1 MTGAEGFDIVVDS
14 VAELLHLRI
23 GLRPD
28 QTMRGRLRRSIHEEA
43 SRHGLDATSFL
54 ETLVTDS
61 AALQS
66 LLNRVTVQETGF
78 FRHPEQFEALAR
90 DILPTLPRP
99 VRIWSAGCANGQEAY
114 TLAMVLEE
122 TDTDGGVVATDL
134 STAAVHRTTQARY
147 LRREL
152 SGLSRERMARHFTP
166 SGDQWEVTKPV
177 RDRVRTMHH
186 NLLDPIPREVRSCQV
201 VFCRNVLIYLSPD
214 QVRLF
219 LDRIADELAPT
230 MTLFV
235 GAAETIWQASDRF
248 RAVHLGDTFVYR
260 RAPTASSRQP
270 AAPPRIQVGRGRT
283 PAVDPARR
291 RPDDTVRARKAQQS
305 TDLSV
310 RADGRQRA
318 QPAPVDAIIV
328 DSADTAGLER
338 VAQAAIADSDY
349 ATAVVAFRKVAYLR
363 PHDPMA
369 QLHLGL
375 ALEAS
380 GDEPSAKRAFAA
392 ARGILRAAGPDL
404 SHVGL
409 EGYAAAELLRL
420 LESKQ

>member
-1 MTGAEGFDIVVDS
+1 MTGAEGLDIVVDS

-28 QTMRGRLRRSIHEEA
+28 QTLRGRLRRSIHEEA
-43 SRHGLDATSFL
+43 SRHGQDATSYL
-54 ETLVTDS
+54 ETLVTDG

-78 FRHPEQFEALAR
+78 FRHPEQFEALVR
-90 DILPTLPRP
+90 DILPTLGRP

-114 TLAMVLEE
+114 TLAMLLEE
-122 TDTDGGVVATDL
+122 SDTDGTVIATDL
-134 STAAVHRTTQARY
+134 STAALHRTTTARY

-152 SGLSRERMARHFTP
+152 SGLSPDRLARHFTRA
-166 SGDQWEVTKPV
+166 GDQWEVNKSV

-186 NLLDPIPREVRSCQV
+186 NLLDPVPRDVRSCQV

-219 LDRIADELAPT
+219 LDRIADDLTPT
-230 MTLFV
+230 TTLFV

-260 RAPTASSRQP
+260 RTPAGSSRQP
-270 AAPPRIQVGRGRT
+270 AAPLEVQAGRIRT

-291 RPDDTVRARKAQQS
+291 RPDDTLRPRKAQAFR
-305 TDLSV
+305 DLPV
-310 RADGRQRA
+310 RADAAPRTLPEPV
-318 QPAPVDAIIV
+318 PAITV
-328 DSADTAGLER
+328 DSAETAELEGI
-338 VAQAAIADSDY
+338 AQAAIADGDY
-349 ATAVVAFRKVAYLR
+349 GTAVVAFRKCAYLR

-380 GDEPSAKRAFAA
+380 GDEPSARRAFAA
-392 ARGILRAAGPDL
+392 ARGILQAAGPDQ
-404 SHVGL
+404 SHAGL

>member
-1 MTGAEGFDIVVDS
+1 MTGAEGLEIVVDS

-28 QTMRGRLRRSIHEEA
+28 QTLRGRLRRSIHEEA
-43 SRHGLDATSFL
+43 SRHGQDATSYL
-54 ETLVTDS
+54 ETLITNG

-66 LLNRVTVQETGF
+66 LLNRITVQETGF
-78 FRHPEQFEALAR
+78 FRHPEQFEALVR
-90 DILPTLPRP
+90 DILPMLGRP

-114 TLAMVLEE
+114 TLAMLLEE
-122 TDTDGGVVATDL
+122 ADTDGTVIATDL
-134 STAAVHRTTQARY
+134 STAALHRTTEARY
-147 LRREL
+147 LPREL
-152 SGLSRERMARHFTP
+152 SGLSPERLARHFSR
-166 SGDQWEVTKPV
+166 SGDRWEVNKVV

-186 NLLDPIPREVRSCQV
+186 NLLDPIPVEVGACQV

-219 LDRIADELAPT
+219 LDRVADELAPT
-230 MTLFV
+230 TILFV
-235 GAAETIWQASDRF
+235 GAAETIWQATDRF

-260 RAPTASSRQP
+260 RAPAGSSALS
-270 AAPPRIQVGRGRT
+270 AATSGTRVARDRT
-283 PAVDPARR
+283 PAVDPPRR
-291 RPDDTVRARKAQQS
+291 RPDDTIRARKVQPS
-305 TDLSV
+305 RDLPDG
-310 RADGRQRA
+310 ADARQRTRTG
-318 QPAPVDAIIV
+318 PVDAISV
-328 DSADTAGLER
+328 DNADTSELEC
-338 VAQAAIADSDY
+338 VAQAAIADADY
-349 ATAVVAFRKVAYLR
+349 GTAVVAFRKCAYLR

-380 GDEPSAKRAFAA
+380 GDEPSARRAFAV
-392 ARGILRAAGPDL
+392 ARRILQAAGPDL
-404 SHVGL
+404 SQLGL

>member
-1 MTGAEGFDIVVDS
+1 MTGAEGLDIVVDS

-28 QTMRGRLRRSIHEEA
+28 QTLRGRLRRSIHEEA
-43 SRHGLDATSFL
+43 SRHGQDATSYL
-54 ETLVTDS
+54 ETLITDG

-78 FRHPEQFEALAR
+78 FRHPEQFEALVR
-90 DILPTLPRP
+90 DILPTLGQP

-114 TLAMVLEE
+114 TLAMLLEE
-122 TDTDGGVVATDL
+122 TDTDGTVIATDL
-134 STAAVHRTTQARY
+134 STEALHRTTEARY
-147 LRREL
+147 LPREL
-152 SGLSRERMARHFTP
+152 SGLSPARLARHCTP
-166 SGDQWEVTKPV
+166 SGDRWEVNKSV

-186 NLLDPIPREVRSCQV
+186 NLLDPIPREVRACQV
-201 VFCRNVLIYLSPD
+201 VFCRNVLIYLSSD

-219 LDRIADELAPT
+219 LNRIADDLAPT
-230 MTLFV
+230 TTLFV

-248 RAVHLGDTFVYR
+248 RAFHLGDTFVYR
-260 RAPTASSRQP
+260 LAPAGSSRQP
-270 AAPPRIQVGRGRT
+270 AAPREVQAGRGL
-283 PAVDPARR
+283 PPVVNPARR
-291 RPDDTVRARKAQQS
+291 RPDHAVRTREAQPS
-305 TDLSV
+305 RELPDP
-310 RADGRQRA
+310 ADARQRIRTG
-318 QPAPVDAIIV
+318 PVVAISV
-328 DSADTAGLER
+328 DTADTSELER
-338 VAQAAIADSDY
+338 VAQAAIADADY
-349 ATAVVAFRKVAYLR
+349 GTAVVAFRKCAYLR

-380 GDEPSAKRAFAA
+380 GDEPSARRAFAV
-392 ARGILRAAGPDL
+392 ARGILQAAGPDL